1 MLRRTALFSAIV
13 AASSV
18 TSFSHAEIEEV
29 LVTATK
35 RSASTQD
42 IAVAVSAITAE
53 KLDQLGVSNFEDY
66 LIQLPGVTAGGSG
79 PGQNTIYIRGIAS
92 TTPNLTTAGVA
103 GLAPNVAFYLDE
115 QPLSQPGRN
124 LDVYAADMERI
135 EVLSGPQGTLF
146 GASSQAGTVRLIT
159 NKPDPSETY
168 GRIKVGYAET
178 VQGEDS
184 NNVEA
189 MFNMPVNDSVT
200 VRGVVYRDNQGGY
213 IDNVEGTI
221 TALESARFRES
232 GTMRSN
238 GVPVSDLRA
247 GFQTQ
252 TYIDSVQGLSYQE
265 NRVPLDPNDPA
276 SYALVDFK
284 EANNSD
290 LVEDDFNDAKYE
302 GFRLATL
309 VDLNDDWSLLLGY
322 GHQDLDTD
330 GVFQADPNL
339 GTKSPSVQRYSPE
352 SLEDSFDNV
361 NWKLEGRLGDLD
373 IVYAGAYTKRE
384 TDQMIDY
391 TDYLFVGQ
399 YLPYYICDTTVTYP
413 EYNYYNPGYASNI
426 PAGTCYAPDTYA
438 TSYSETTVS
447 THELRFTTDQDQ
459 SVRATGGVFYS
470 DLELQERVDFRYPGM
485 LESNFWN
492 KYDGVDSPLNMPF
505 DDGFLSQEGPFPR
518 DTIFRNDI
526 KRTDEQVGV
535 FGEVTFDLNDEFSF
549 TAGARWYDVRVDM
562 EGGAN
567 SSFGNFFQGTD
578 VDAFGTNIT
587 DLYDGDGKLTFIGD
601 SKLATRITF
610 EDGVTFDEVKAA
622 LTEADGF
629 SVGRGSVANAPN
641 AISDLEITGI
651 LNALKAPDE
660 AKTSGTIFKG
670 TLNWTPSAD
679 ALLYATYS
687 EGFRPGLLNRPG
699 GASNADGYTVPFE
712 LMTDEV
718 TNIEFGWKTD
728 LLDGQLRFNGSAFF
742 AEIDNMQT
750 TIFDPSI
757 ANLFFSDNA
766 ANAEITGLE
775 ADFIFAPNSVQ
786 GLTLSGGVSFLDTE
800 ITEVLTPTDDVVKGD
815 SLAFAPEFQ
824 ANLQARYEWTLA
836 NGLTAHVMPHI
847 AHSGESYS
855 DIIRMNRDEIQGWT
869 MVGLTAGV
877 TGESW
882 GAEFFMDN
890 MTDERA
896 ELSRNFVNDRERVS
910 YARPCT
916 MGLRMTY
923 NF

>member
-1 MLRRTALFSAIV
+1 MLKRTALFSAIV
-13 AASSV
+13 AASSAA
-18 TSFSHAEIEEV
+18 SFSHAEIEEV

-42 IAVAVSAITAE
+42 IAVAVSAITSE

-79 PGQNTIYIRGIAS
+79 PGQNTIYIRGVAS

-159 NKPDPSETY
+159 NKPDPSDTY
-168 GRIKVGYAET
+168 GRIKVGVSQT
-178 VQGEDS
+178 VQGESS

-189 MFNMPVNDSVT
+189 MFNVPVKDNVT
-200 VRGVVYRDNQGGY
+200 VRGVVYRDDQGGY
-213 IDNVEGTI
+213 IDNVQGTL
-221 TALESARFRES
+221 TALESARFREA

-339 GTKSPSVQRYSPE
+339 GTKAPSVQRYSPE